1 MKVLP
6 SSTKGGGE
14 KGSGSMNTTVSTN
27 MVTRGSVAVPRKET
41 VSTPVTSN
49 KKTKKNK
56 SNVVS
61 VKKAAVKTMMEVSN
75 DIFISAK
82 NARDAIEK
90 EKDEE
95 VTKKLMNSSLRNQR
109 SRRRVRRTSRKGK

>member
-1 MKVLP
+1 MTKAKQTKKAKKKATMKVLP

-49 KKTKKNK
+49 KETKKTK
-56 SNVVS
+56 V
-61 VKKAAVKTMMEVSN
+61 M
-75 DIFISAK
+75 
-82 NARDAIEK
+82 
-90 EKDEE
+90 
-95 VTKKLMNSSLRNQR
+95 L
-109 SRRRVRRTSRKGK
+109 

>member
-1 MKVLP
+1 
-6 SSTKGGGE
+6 
-14 KGSGSMNTTVSTN
+14 
-27 MVTRGSVAVPRKET
+27 
-41 VSTPVTSN
+41 
-49 KKTKKNK
+49 
-56 SNVVS
+56 
-61 VKKAAVKTMMEVSN
+61 MMEVSN